1 MHIIIVITIAI
12 SLSMDAFSLSLLYG
26 TLNLEKKFIWK
37 LSLIVSIYHFFMP
50 ILGQLFG
57 KVIFSILPIN
67 PNFIVSIIL
76 CVIGI
81 QMIIE
86 SLKEEK
92 EVSVLNLL
100 ELLVFGFAVSIDS
113 FSVGIGLSAI
123 SSHIIYCSSTF
134 ALCSGFFTYLGLKL
148 GKKLNTIFGLLAPI
162 SGGIVLIILGI
173 IYGL

>member
-1 MHIIIVITIAI
+1 
-12 SLSMDAFSLSLLYG
+12 
-26 TLNLEKKFIWK
+26 
-37 LSLIVSIYHFFMP
+37 
-50 ILGQLFG
+50 
-57 KVIFSILPIN
+57 
-67 PNFIVSIIL
+67 
-76 CVIGI
+76 
-81 QMIIE
+81 MIIE

-113 FSVGIGLSAI
+113 FSVGIGLFAI